1 MEKAM
6 ENAAYLRRQAA
17 LCLRLSGFCLDP
29 PVAERLRTMAAGFHE
44 RALTV
49 EFVEEFC
56 PERGAFNAADLRPAA

>member
-1 MEKAM
+1 
-6 ENAAYLRRQAA
+6 
-17 LCLRLSGFCLDP
+17 
-29 PVAERLRTMAAGFHE
+29 MAAGFHE